1 MDKLVYLDNNATTK
15 VDEKVFEAMA
25 PYFCNEYANPSSM
38 YTFGVDAAKA
48 VKIAREQMRAFFNA
62 KSINEIFF
70 TASGS
75 EGANMAIRGYLST
88 NKTQF
93 AEYSYQVD
101 DKTFYSHRATPF
113 DHIYPGEMFKMKYL
127 KDEPHVN
134 KILYEYPVVLGKEQ
148 SKIRGYIDKIYN
160 NKAVFHYKFKDVTY
174 ERRQLLRESHSLKQ
188 GDSINIIVIA
198 TNPKIGIINY

>member
-1 MDKLVYLDNNATTK
+1 MRKKNNK
-15 VDEKVFEAMA
+15 VNNSKTSRGGYIFIVVVVLMFVGAIAIEQLRKF
-25 PYFCNEYANPSSM
+25 NERRALKY
-38 YTFGVDAAKA
+38 GVDN
-48 VKIAREQMRAFFNA
+48 ICTIIE
-62 KSINEIFF
+62 
-70 TASGS
+70 
-75 EGANMAIRGYLST
+75 LST

-113 DHIYPGEMFKMKYL
+113 DNIYPGEMFKMKYL

-148 SKIRGYIDKIYN
+148 GKIRGYIDKIYN
-160 NKAVFHYKFKDVTY
+160 NKAVFHYKFKDITY